1 MRERHR
7 EAQDTDVFQKEN
19 KFISIQQLLFLFT
32 ILRFIEIERREVTV
46 KRRVMEVIFA
56 DEQLYSLPEVFIFS
70 FNESA
75 MAVG

>member
-32 ILRFIEIERREVTV
+32 TFI
-46 KRRVMEVIFA
+46 RRVFYLLFVVG
-56 DEQLYSLPEVFIFS
+56 L
-70 FNESA
+70 
-75 MAVG
+75 AVGHFVSQNENKEVLL